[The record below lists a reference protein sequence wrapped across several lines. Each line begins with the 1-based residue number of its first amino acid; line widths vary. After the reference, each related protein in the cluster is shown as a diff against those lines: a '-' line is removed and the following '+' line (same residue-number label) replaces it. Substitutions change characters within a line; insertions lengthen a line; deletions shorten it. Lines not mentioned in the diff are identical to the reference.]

1 MDGYLSRSHGV
12 KRMDLLRFF
21 ILSIHVIFNVCPGV
35 YGGTAQLLLRINPDQ
50 KSYELNRGLLKEIA
64 ELPAPIQITAVVG
77 DERVG
82 KSLTWNAINYIW
94 TGKNRSSEQVF
105 QTGDSLTRVT
115 RGVWAYVTQRE
126 NRSDILLEVEAADI
140 SDDSFVA
147 QIYMFA
153 ATISSGFIVLARD
166 YVKDSDLE
174 TLNRMARLNEFAFP
188 RTYCDNFPEVKFV
201 VRGGPGGSEDSRS
214 MRNSVLERLTPKY
227 FPRSKITVS
236 HISPVI
242 DREVF
247 KDFGKLSQSNFMTS
261 MENLAAEVEGFP
273 VKRNLEGIPMDGSE
287 VTKLIERLAE
297 TISANNGFDF
307 ADIYNVIES
316 NICKRSEKNLFGSL
330 LELKS
335 EHIELRKK
343 NISIAFLKQCRLYSA
358 FVSAKDNLERIILRK
373 KSEDMKLILAEYKRK
388 KVERDIEQI
397 AKLKGDFQKIIAE
410 KDRKTEK
417 EREMRQRADQENQVL
432 RMKIDM
438 ELLKEEMKRGG
449 WLSALGE
456 VLLFD
461 EIKNLREDIKR
472 ITEPEKTI
480 SIQKLSETFINI
492 LSLCSAA
499 LKLALQIRE
508 IYR

>member
-1 MDGYLSRSHGV
+1 
-12 KRMDLLRFF
+12 MDLLRFF

-82 KSLTWNAINYIW
+82 KSLTWNALNYIW

-140 SDDSFVA
+140 GDDSFVA

-247 KDFGKLSQSNFMTS
+247 KDFGKLFQSNLMTS

-343 NISIAFLKQCRLYSA
+343 KHFDRVPKT
-358 FVSAKDNLERIILRK
+358 VS
-373 KSEDMKLILAEYKRK
+373 
-388 KVERDIEQI
+388 
-397 AKLKGDFQKIIAE
+397 F
-410 KDRKTEK
+410 T
-417 EREMRQRADQENQVL
+417 
-432 RMKIDM
+432 
-438 ELLKEEMKRGG
+438 
-449 WLSALGE
+449 
-456 VLLFD
+456 
-461 EIKNLREDIKR
+461 
-472 ITEPEKTI
+472 
-480 SIQKLSETFINI
+480 
-492 LSLCSAA
+492 
-499 LKLALQIRE
+499 
-508 IYR
+508 

>member
-1 MDGYLSRSHGV
+1 
-12 KRMDLLRFF
+12 MDLLRFF

-82 KSLTWNAINYIW
+82 KSLTWNALNYIW

-140 SDDSFVA
+140 SDDSFEA

-174 TLNRMARLNEFAFP
+174 TLNRMARLNEFAFT

-247 KDFGKLSQSNFMTS
+247 KDFGKLFQSNLMTS

-287 VTKLIERLAE
+287 VTKLVERLAE
-297 TISANNGFDF
+297 TISANDGFDF
-307 ADIYNVIES
+307 ADIYNVVES

-343 NISIAFLKQCRLYSA
+343 NISIAFLKQCRLHSA
-358 FVSAKDNLERIILRK
+358 FVSAKDNLERIILTK

-388 KVERDIEQI
+388 KVERDILQI
-397 AKLKGDFQKIIAE
+397 AKLEGDFQKIIAE
-410 KDRKTEK
+410 KYRKTEK

-432 RMKIDM
+432 RMKIDAYM

-449 WLSALGE
+449 WLSALRE

-480 SIQKLSETFINI
+480 SIQKLSETFIKI
-492 LSLCSAA
+492 LGLCSNA
-499 LKLALQIRE
+499 LTLALQIRE
-508 IYR
+508 IYRQPVPNQ